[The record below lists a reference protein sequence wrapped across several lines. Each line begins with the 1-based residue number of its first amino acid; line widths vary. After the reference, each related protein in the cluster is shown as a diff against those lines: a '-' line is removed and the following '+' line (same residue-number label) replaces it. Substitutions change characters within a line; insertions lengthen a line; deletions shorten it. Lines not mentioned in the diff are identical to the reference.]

1 MMGMTGY
8 LLLRTLIDMNPLE
21 ISWKLLKSTSIL
33 KLFCPQCGALGN
45 MMTGDGSIKCTKE
58 DCGYQGPLN
67 PDTGSSIFTTPE
79 GENVDM
85 SRIVIRDPRGRE
97 GDFDPNAV
105 AEGSAPEMKAPLMAS
120 GLSCKEC
127 NGGNWDEQRQ
137 AYMHHEHSEQK
148 RSADEAQNTI
158 RECPNC
164 GKKTDTKN

>member
-1 MMGMTGY
+1 MKGC
-8 LLLRTLIDMNPLE
+8 LIQRIQAIDMNPLE
-21 ISWKLLKSTSIL
+21 ISWGVLKSTMLL
-33 KLFCPQCGALGN
+33 KLFCPQCDSLAN
-45 MMTGDGSIKCTKE
+45 ISVRDSSVNCTS
-58 DCGYQGPLN
+58 CGYQGPMN
-67 PDTGSSIFTTPE
+67 PETDSNVFTTPE

-120 GLSCKEC
+120 GLSCKAC

-148 RSADEAQNTI
+148 RSSDEAQNTI